1 MNDWRKIRSKNIISE
16 IVAVS
21 AIIIFIVVGLW
32 WQFSSNTICGKIDN
46 NFAMVIL
53 QIQATVDTLTIAI
66 IALISGSVSD
76 SNMGIAFRDY
86 YLNIRPLI
94 FKQKKIIVSS
104 ILLLVINIG
113 LYIVGWYCLILWV
126 LAVTVVLI
134 LMSVNEIYLIFN
146 GKRLAEK
153 EIKDFK
159 V

>member
-86 YLNIRPLI
+86 YL
-94 FKQKKIIVSS
+94 KYK
-104 ILLLVINIG
+104 
-113 LYIVGWYCLILWV
+113 
-126 LAVTVVLI
+126 TV
-134 LMSVNEIYLIFN
+134 
-146 GKRLAEK
+146 
-153 EIKDFK
+153 DF
-159 V
+159 